1 MKKNTSSM
9 LFRYGFTACL
19 SLGAVAVAQEESKET
34 KSVTVEEVA
43 NTERVMRQKN
53 ELEAKVLKKSSIE
66 AEAKGEFEAAI
77 NFASQS
83 LEKFKTVS
91 KTDEKV
97 LAEIAGLEKSLLRLK
112 YGYVDS
118 LIDSAVQNN
127 DPESAEQAL
136 ELLKELQGA
145 DSSAFDAIEKIIEEA
160 NAAKL
165 EAERKSTVSAEQI
178 AEVAEEEEL
187 DASTILEKC
196 GILYENQ
203 EFEEAINEIEKLLVK
218 QPYNVEANKFLAK
231 VYAELRR
238 IGVIRRDV
246 VQNEKISEVTWK
258 WSNPLNPE
266 QESVSVTTQTETK
279 SVSSGIFKKL
289 ELVIPKVNYV
299 NASVESVVSN
309 IKRVTKLLDPD
320 GVGLNIVLKIS
331 KDLSGDSGLEDD
343 TFGEGAEATGVNLEF
358 DQIPVEELLKYFC
371 DQAGLKYRVEE
382 YAVVIT
388 EKGAETSF
396 DMTTKFYP
404 VAPNFQDAIDGTEGG
419 GGDDGFGGGDDFE
432 DDFGDFEDD
441 FEDDDFDE
449 EGGDEEL
456 GEEEDL
462 DSEPAGG
469 SGNKVQEYFESLG
482 VSFPEG
488 ATVKYVSKVS
498 RLVVKNTAE
507 NLRKVESALEHIN
520 VIQNQIMI
528 ESKFA
533 EVSQTDNEE
542 LGFDWIY
549 RGQNG
554 RATPGLDVNG
564 DNGATVISNGTTDRP
579 TFLSSGTKD
588 GNYAVR
594 PLVQAVE
601 DTGIQAGLPV
611 AGANNLE
618 IDAVIGSADFS
629 VFIRSIDQKR
639 NLDVLTAPK
648 VTTTTGNP
656 AIVKVI
662 DERYFPVEFEDP
674 EIVEVQQITFV
685 TGGLLTENVQQTEN
699 TIIRPHPVYEE
710 PTELGVVLEVTPKVN
725 PDNYT
730 IELTLNPRV
739 TEFVEYDSAFD
750 ALLDPDGD
758 RRNIL
763 VTADTGFP
771 RATPPGFDFANPDP
785 DVLDGPDNI
794 ANTDDDLV
802 PFELGTD
809 EAVNL
814 RYSMPIIT
822 SRTIDTQVM
831 VWDGETIVLGGLSNE
846 ESIVYNDGIPY
857 LKEIPFLGR
866 LFETKGAQKVKT
878 NLLIFVTSRLVKP
891 DGVPR
896 RTNEVRGIPDYKRI

>member
-9 LFRYGFTACL
+9 LVRYGVTTCL
-19 SLGAVAVAQEESKET
+19 SLGAVAFAQDEPKKAEIS
-34 KSVTVEEVA
+34 VEEVA

-53 ELEAKVLKKSSIE
+53 VLEAKVLKKSSLE
-66 AEAKGEFEAAI
+66 AEAKGEFENAI
-77 NFASQS
+77 NFASQA
-83 LEKFKTVS
+83 LEKIKTVS
-91 KTDEKV
+91 KTDEEV
-97 LAEIAGLEKSLLRLK
+97 LAEVANLEKNILRLK
-112 YGYVDS
+112 YSYVDS
-118 LIDSAVQNN
+118 LINSALQNN
-127 DPESAEQAL
+127 KPEKAEQAL
-136 ELLKELQGA
+136 ELLKELKGTDPA
-145 DSSAFDAIEKIIEEA
+145 SVEAVEKIIAEA
-160 NAAKL
+160 TAAKV
-165 EAERKSTVSAEQI
+165 EAERRSTVSAEQI
-178 AEVAEEEEL
+178 AEDAEEEEL

-196 GILYENQ
+196 SILYKNQ
-203 EFEEAINEIEKLLVK
+203 EFEEVINELEKLLIK
-218 QPYNVEANKFLAK
+218 QPYNIEANKALSK

-246 VQNEKISEVTWK
+246 VQKEKVSEVTWK
-258 WSNPLNPE
+258 WNNPLNPE
-266 QESVSVTTQTETK
+266 QESVSVTTSTETK
-279 SVSSGIFKKL
+279 TVASGIFKKL

-331 KDLSGDSGLEDD
+331 KDLGEDASLID
-343 TFGEGAEATGVNLEF
+343 DEESVASGVNLEF

-371 DQAGLKYRVEE
+371 DQAGLKFRVEE
-382 YAVVIT
+382 YAIVIT

-404 VAPNFQDAIDGTEGG
+404 VAPNFQDAIDGTGG
-419 GGDDGFGGGDDFE
+419 GAGDEDFGGDDFE
-432 DDFGDFEDD
+432 DDFEDD
-441 FEDDDFDE
+441 FDDF
-449 EGGDEEL
+449 
-456 GEEEDL
+456 EEED
-462 DSEPAGG
+462 SEDEEDTEELEEDTEEVEAAPTGG
-469 SGNKVQEYFESLG
+469 PSPVQAYFEALG

-488 ATVKYVSKVS
+488 ATVKYVPKVS

-554 RATPGLDVNG
+554 ATVTGLDVDG
-564 DNGATVISNGTTDRP
+564 DNGATVLSNGTTNRP

-588 GNYAVR
+588 GQFAVR

-601 DTGIQAGLPV
+601 NTGVQAGLPA
-611 AGANNLE
+611 AGVNNLE

-674 EIVEVQQITFV
+674 EIVEVSSTFITDGQSFV
-685 TGGLLTENVQQTEN
+685 EEDEN

-710 PTELGVVLEVTPKVN
+710 PTEIGVVLEVTPKVN

-739 TEFVEYDSAFD
+739 TEFIQYDDAFD
-750 ALLDPDGD
+750 ALLDPDGEAGGFFSIFQGFD
-758 RRNIL
+758 ADGDPNYVTITNEPAGFSADPDAFLSGADGIL
-763 VTADTGFP
+763 GTAD
-771 RATPPGFDFANPDP
+771 DNLANLFGQDSA
-785 DVLDGPDNI
+785 I
-794 ANTDDDLV
+794 S
-802 PFELGTD
+802 
-809 EAVNL
+809 L
-814 RYSMPIIT
+814 RYAMPIIT

-857 LKEIPFLGR
+857 LKDIPFVGR
-866 LFETKGAQKVKT
+866 LFETKGAQKIKT

-896 RTNEVRGIPDYKRI
+896 SNK